1 MEMSSQPISPGR
13 SDQECTL
20 ALDRTH
26 SLLSTVI
33 KMQVQSHIHF
43 PTARHVPVSTYATI
57 RFLESQLLSPRT
69 RTTSSWL
76 ELGNVNPQ
84 DVFNEV
90 WSRRGATSCDTTA
103 VDLGQGC
110 SIKFTCDGGI
120 PWTTTNGM
128 SSTLHDIVGSQSAI
142 ANHWTTTSTVCTQWV
157 GESTGPV
164 CIQETQE
171 TIYHTSIAQTIQ
183 IVNLPLQTLSFP
195 LLITF
200 WNTDRYGS
208 FEQ

>member
-1 MEMSSQPISPGR
+1 MYAGTGQNSQSSFYCYQDAGSVTYPLSNGATCTSVYVCDHSPPGISV
-13 SDQECTL
+13 
-20 ALDRTH
+20 A
-26 SLLSTVI
+26 I
-33 KMQVQSHIHF
+33 
-43 PTARHVPVSTYATI
+43 
-57 RFLESQLLSPRT
+57 
-69 RTTSSWL
+69 SSNENYIEL
-76 ELGNVNPQ
+76 VGLGNVNPQ

-183 IVNLPLQTLSFP
+183 IVNLPLQTPNLRFANYF
-195 LLITF
+195 L
-200 WNTDRYGS
+200 NTDRYGS